1 MYNLC
6 VLFNRNE
13 QETHK
18 KIKIYRYDYSVFK
31 TQLNIDFDFGRSL
44 KNVENPNSL
53 VVEKIRIERAM
64 AIYTDGS
71 KVKGAKSV
79 GLACI
84 CPELNIQICKSL
96 PGKSS
101 IFTAESAAILEAVKI
116 AETNPD
122 RKTIIFSDSQSV
134 LRSLGRNKMSIKE
147 SSFILEIKKR
157 ITKCSENSQL
167 IQLCWI
173 PSHLGVGGNEEA
185 DELAKAAADISIHNI
200 KKIPFSDFY
209 QYFAEEANKNTKK
222 YTLDLGISKGKSTF
236 KISLLHTLD
245 LGSKTKAFRE
255 ILL

>member
-1 MYNLC
+1 M
-6 VLFNRNE
+6 
-13 QETHK
+13 
-18 KIKIYRYDYSVFK
+18 
-31 TQLNIDFDFGRSL
+31 
-44 KNVENPNSL
+44 
-53 VVEKIRIERAM
+53 
-64 AIYTDGS
+64 
-71 KVKGAKSV
+71 
-79 GLACI
+79 
-84 CPELNIQICKSL
+84 
-96 PGKSS
+96 
-101 IFTAESAAILEAVKI
+101 EAVKI

-222 YTLDLGISKGKSTF
+222 YTLDLGISKGKNYFQNFFTTHSRPWFQNKGFSRNFIVTINRLRSNHYNLASSLARVRIVNSPACHCGFDHQDIEHIVWDCPTFMQHRNNLLKNLRKVKNFTFPSTVEELLKRPESKPCKLIHVF
-236 KISLLHTLD
+236 LMECELKI
-245 LGSKTKAFRE
+245 
-255 ILL
+255 